1 MRKAKIIVILLL
13 GLIAGLGQAQDAGAS
28 PQQQELNK
36 LVLQYQAQPC
46 AFSATVVTCEFDRP
60 DHYGA
65 YLAAAKASKQD
76 LMVQT
81 DLNRTDKQVGQ
92 TGAAGNSSSTVS
104 TGSVPWLI
112 GVALEHGAVT
122 QSVENNLI
130 TFRGNIANVIKATKW
145 KDYIQSYRG
154 GQDNMF
160 VRNISKA
167 SFSISYNTAQGAS
180 ADNLQTGNLAG
191 YSFHIDLYNH
201 RDPRDARY
209 DKDWDRLLAN
219 LGDVANANGKFFT
232 AVSKNH
238 RSELRLWQARADA
251 VFKTLQPDA
260 TSAQILTAFQA
271 VADDFVATFGG
282 FDDALKAARNVAV
295 AADDYGKQKGQ
306 VVYKIMHSPIVSV
319 EYVGTKQSS
328 TQLPESSASTTTVAT
343 STTTVAG
350 SLPDLSTINVIL
362 ETYLLKDSQFTINAS
377 TTLFNSTPPGSKIG
391 NVRDYRFAGQ
401 TDIPLPEIPPLG
413 KPTLSLSG
421 LFLSLLE
428 EPLGQQVLV
437 NGVAE
442 SRRGNIGLFQAK
454 VSFPVK
460 NAGIAIPISIT
471 ASNRTELIKENDVR
485 GSIGVTFNLDHIFAK
500 Q

>member
-1 MRKAKIIVILLL
+1 MHKAKIIVISLL
-13 GLIAGLGQAQDAGAS
+13 GLIGGIGQAQDAGTS
-28 PQQQELNK
+28 PQQKELNK

-46 AFSATVVTCEFDRP
+46 AFSATVVTCEYDRP

-76 LMVQT
+76 LMVET

-92 TGAAGNSSSTVS
+92 TAAAGNSSSTVS

-130 TFRGNIANVIKATKW
+130 TFRGNIANVIKAAKL
-145 KDYIQSYRG
+145 KDYIQSYRAG
-154 GQDNMF
+154 EDNMF

-167 SFSISYNTAQGAS
+167 SFSISYNTAQGSS

-201 RDPRDARY
+201 RDPRDKRY
-209 DKDWDRLLAN
+209 DSDWDSLLAN
-219 LGDVANANGKFFT
+219 LGDVATANGKFFT

-251 VFKTLQPDA
+251 VFKTLPPGA
-260 TSAQILTAFQA
+260 ESAQILAAFQA

-319 EYVGTKQSS
+319 EYVGTKQSA
-328 TQLPESSASTTTVAT
+328 TQLPDSSSSTL
-343 STTTVAG
+343 TVAG
-350 SLPDLSTINVIL
+350 SLPDLSTINIIL
-362 ETYLLKDSQFTINAS
+362 ETYLLKDSQFTLNAS
-377 TTLFNSTPPGSKIG
+377 TTLFNSTSAGSKIG

-401 TDIPLPEIPPLG
+401 ADIPLPEIPPLG

-442 SRRGNIGLFQAK
+442 SRTGNIGLFQAK

>member
-1 MRKAKIIVILLL
+1 MGKMKISTAAILFVL
-13 GLIAGLGQAQDAGAS
+13 AGFGHAQDTTTS
-28 PQQQELNK
+28 PQDKVLNK
-36 LVLQYQAQPC
+36 LFLQYKAQPC
-46 AFSATVVTCEFDRP
+46 AFSDAVLTCEFDRP
-60 DHYGA
+60 DHYGDYIA
-65 YLAAAKASKQD
+65 VSKATKQS
-76 LMVQT
+76 LMVKT
-81 DLNRTDKQVGQ
+81 ELDRTDKQVGQ
-92 TGAAGNSSSTVS
+92 TAAAGNSSSTVS

-130 TFRGNIANVIKATKW
+130 TFRGNIANVIKAAKL
-145 KDYIQSYRG
+145 KDYIQSYRAG
-154 GQDNMF
+154 EDNMF

-180 ADNLQTGNLAG
+180 ADNLQTGSLAG
-191 YSFHIDLYNH
+191 YSFHFDVYNH
-201 RDPRDARY
+201 RDPRDSRY
-209 DKDWDRLLAN
+209 DKAWDN
-219 LGDVANANGKFFT
+219 LITNLTQVANATGRFSVIVRRNHAAETSAWQTRADNTLKALAADATDQQIRDALQSVANDFVDTFGKFDD
-232 AVSKNH
+232 VN
-238 RSELRLWQARADA
+238 QAA
-251 VFKTLQPDA
+251 LQ
-260 TSAQILTAFQA
+260 
-271 VADDFVATFGG
+271 
-282 FDDALKAARNVAV
+282 VAV
-295 AADDYGKQKGQ
+295 ALEDYGKQKGQ

-328 TQLPESSASTTTVAT
+328 TQLPESSSSTLTVT
-343 STTTVAG
+343 G
-350 SLPDLSTINVIL
+350 SLPDLSTINAIL
-362 ETYLLKDSQFTINAS
+362 EFYLLKDSQFTLNAS
-377 TTLFNSTPPGSKIG
+377 TTLFNSTPAGSRIG
-391 NVRDYRFAGQ
+391 NVRDYRVAGQ
-401 TDIPLPEIPPLG
+401 ADIPLPEIPPLG

-437 NGVAE
+437 NGVAQ
-442 SRRGNIGLFQAK
+442 SRTGNIGLFQAK

>member
-1 MRKAKIIVILLL
+1 MHTAKIIVFSLL
-13 GLIAGLGQAQDAGAS
+13 GLIAGIGQAQDAGTS

-46 AFSATVVTCEFDRP
+46 AFSDTVVTCEYDRP

-76 LMVQT
+76 LMVQA
-81 DLNRTDKQVGQ
+81 DLNRIDKQVGQ
-92 TGAAGNSSSTVS
+92 TAAAGNSSSTVS

-130 TFRGNIANVIKATKW
+130 TFRGNIANVIKAAKL
-145 KDYIQSYRG
+145 KDYIQSYRAG
-154 GQDNMF
+154 EDNMF

-180 ADNLQTGNLAG
+180 ANNLQTGSLAG

-201 RDPRDARY
+201 RDPRDMRY
-209 DKDWDRLLAN
+209 DADWDRLLAN

-232 AVSKNH
+232 TISKNH

-251 VFKTLQPDA
+251 VFKTLPP
-260 TSAQILTAFQA
+260 SAESPRILAAFQA

-282 FDDALKAARNVAV
+282 FDDALKAAHNVAV

-306 VVYKIMHSPIVSV
+306 VVYRIMHSPIVSV

-328 TQLPESSASTTTVAT
+328 TQLPQSSSSTL
-343 STTTVAG
+343 TVAG

-362 ETYLLKDSQFTINAS
+362 ETYLLKDSQFTLNAS
-377 TTLFNSTPPGSKIG
+377 TSLFNTTPAGSKIG

-401 TDIPLPEIPPLG
+401 ADIPLPEIPPLG

-437 NGVAE
+437 NGVAQ
-442 SRRGNIGLFQAK
+442 SRTGNIGLFQAK

-485 GSIGVTFNLDHIFAK
+485 GSVGVTFNLDHIFAK